1 MILVVEMTTFQ
12 RNFDFNENI
21 LETIAQNVRKYRKE
35 QNITQEQLAVDIGM
49 SYDYLRR
56 FETQKGKEGL
66 SLIKLYKISVV
77 LNVPINKFFEEK

>member
-1 MILVVEMTTFQ
+1 MTTFK
-12 RNFDFNENI
+12 REFEFNENI

-56 FETQKGKEGL
+56 FETQGGKEGL
-66 SLIKLYKISVV
+66 SLIRLYKISVV
-77 LNVPINKFFEEK
+77 LNVPINKFFEEEKK

>member
-1 MILVVEMTTFQ
+1 MTTFK
-12 RNFDFNENI
+12 RDFIFNDDI
-21 LETIAQNVRKYRKE
+21 LEVVADNVRKYRIEKK
-35 QNITQEQLAVDIGM
+35 ITQEQLAVDIGM

-77 LNVPINKFFEEK
+77 LNVPMNKFFEEEKSDK